1 MFKKNHV
8 KKYFVVDTH
17 RNLSLFMCILLRG
30 IFARKSG
37 RINVGERYFTEWII
51 KEGRLVN
58 D

>member
-37 RINVGERYFTEWII
+37 RINVGERYFTE
-51 KEGRLVN
+51 
-58 D
+58 